1 MIIVTGGAGFIGSNL
16 VSALNDRGIDDIMV
30 VDNLENTE
38 KIANLSRLK
47 ICDYMDKHEFFDFM
61 RSGKSLDSVT
71 AVLHEGACSD
81 TMATDGRYVLH
92 NNFTYS
98 REVLGFCIR
107 HSAQLIY
114 ASSASVYGDGS
125 VFIEEPRYESAL
137 NAYAWSKLLFDCHVR
152 AQNDIPVQ
160 CAGLRYFNVYGPGE
174 GHKGKMAS
182 VAWHFHNQYKDTAS
196 VRLFSGS
203 GGYGDGE
210 QLRDFVYVDD
220 VTAVNLY
227 LLDNPEI
234 SGIFNVGTGQCQSFN
249 DVALA
254 VINCSRL
261 KAGKPAVSLDD
272 AVSNGEITYI
282 PMPDALQG
290 KYQSYTRA
298 DLNNLRSTGYDAEF
312 SSVEQGVSLYLT
324 QLDSH

>member
-1 MIIVTGGAGFIGSNL
+1 
-16 VSALNDRGIDDIMV
+16 
-30 VDNLENTE
+30 
-38 KIANLSRLK
+38 
-47 ICDYMDKHEFFDFM
+47 
-61 RSGKSLDSVT
+61 
-71 AVLHEGACSD
+71 
-81 TMATDGRYVLH
+81 
-92 NNFTYS
+92 
-98 REVLGFCIR
+98 
-107 HSAQLIY
+107 
-114 ASSASVYGDGS
+114 
-125 VFIEEPRYESAL
+125 
-137 NAYAWSKLLFDCHVR
+137 
-152 AQNDIPVQ
+152 
-160 CAGLRYFNVYGPGE
+160 
-174 GHKGKMAS
+174 MAS
-182 VAWHFHNQYKDTAS
+182 VAWQVHNQYKNTAS
-196 VRLFSGS
+196 VRLISGS
-203 GGYGDGE
+203 GGYGDGD
-210 QLRDFVYVDD
+210 QLRDFVCVDA
-220 VTAVNLY
+220 VPAVNLY